1 MWQSLLAVVDADEN
15 GQVDWTELVQF
26 IGEVF
31 MHIER
36 EKALQGA
43 LEKHASSAETQD
55 TAAVHVIMDT
65 EPAAQEAE
73 AAIARKTR
81 ESQDV
86 VQAQVETDG
95 RDAVQLETGSQ

>member
-1 MWQSLLAVVDADEN
+1 MWQSLLAVVDADDN

-26 IGEVF
+26 MGEVF

-43 LEKHASSAETQD
+43 LKKHASNAETQD
-55 TAAVHVIMDT
+55 TAAVPVIMDT

-73 AAIARKTR
+73 AAIMRKTR

-86 VQAQVETDG
+86 VQAQLETDGGDAEQVETDI
-95 RDAVQLETGSQ
+95 Q